1 MITREGLTR
10 VRTPSRCDFGVG
22 KQRTKRETVKEL
34 DTGLVW
40 EVLSILK
47 FIRTRYN
54 VCLTKTLKAR
64 INSVI
69 IELEP
74 FVKDFKKEEKK
85 EQPTL

>member
-1 MITREGLTR
+1 M
-10 VRTPSRCDFGVG
+10 
-22 KQRTKRETVKEL
+22 KEL